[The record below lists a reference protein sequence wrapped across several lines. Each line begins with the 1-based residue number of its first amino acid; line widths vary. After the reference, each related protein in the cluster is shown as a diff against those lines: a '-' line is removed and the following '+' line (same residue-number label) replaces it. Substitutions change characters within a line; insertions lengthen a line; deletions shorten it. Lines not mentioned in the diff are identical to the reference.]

1 MLKTAHA
8 PQPANGQTQTLV
20 VALKQAGLRLTP
32 QRRAICRAVAERVDH
47 PTAQAVYDQL
57 LPEFPSLSRATVYNT
72 LQVLV
77 ETGLVQEL
85 GTAGDGA
92 IHYDADVAPHVNLI
106 CMRCHRVEDFDG
118 VSMAAVARRVAEGSG
133 YQLRGARVAYYGVC
147 PRCQNELRPTSA
159 AAGVSTR
166 NAAGKQRQ
174 PTQR

>member
-1 MLKTAHA
+1 MRKTARA
-8 PQPANGQTQTLV
+8 PQPASEQAQALL

-32 QRRAICRAVAERVDH
+32 QRRAICRAVVERADH
-47 PTAQAVYDQL
+47 PTARAVYDQL

-106 CMRCHRVEDFDG
+106 CIRCHRIEDFDDAF
-118 VSMAAVARRVAEGSG
+118 MAAIARRVAADSG
-133 YQLRGARVAYYGVC
+133 YQLRGARVAYYGLC
-147 PRCQNELRPTSA
+147 PRCQNKVRPTIPMA
-159 AAGVSTR
+159 RGSTR
-166 NAAGKQRQ
+166 NVVSRK
-174 PTQR
+174 

>member
-1 MLKTAHA
+1 MLKTAHT
-8 PQPANGQTQTLV
+8 PQPVHEQTQTLV

-32 QRRAICRAVAERVDH
+32 QRRAICRAVVERVDH

-106 CMRCHRVEDFDG
+106 CMRCHRVEDFDS
-118 VSMAAVARRVAEGSG
+118 VSMAAIARRVAEGSG

-147 PRCQNELRPTSA
+147 PRCQNELRLTISTTS
-159 AAGVSTR
+159 VSDR
-166 NAAGKQRQ
+166 NVAGKQRR
-174 PTQR
+174 PTHR